1 MKYDYAIKTVE
12 LFGEKEFRFC
22 LAEELIPVTRFL
34 NVDVGSED
42 TAKYYI
48 SEINKV
54 LTHEA
59 EPKTISG
66 NGSYCRIKR
75 GFVEIQ
81 DMFFDNETVTIE
93 TTELI
98 ELIEAFVLEKKKFI
112 DAQNSDKK

>member
-1 MKYDYAIKTVE
+1 MKYDYTINIMEMHGRDHFT
-12 LFGEKEFRFC
+12 FC
-22 LAEELIPVTRFL
+22 LAEELKPLTRFL
-34 NVDVGSED
+34 NVDISTED

-54 LTHEA
+54 LTRES

-66 NGSYCRIKR
+66 NGSYCRIK
-75 GFVEIQ
+75 GDFVDIE